1 MKKFY
6 NDFKAFI
13 TRGNVLDM
21 AVGLIVGSA
30 FTAIVTALN
39 KSVLT
44 PFIGALFGTKDLKS
58 LYVPLWNAE
67 PVIVDGV
74 QQLDAYGNPLYSSAI
89 YYGEFI
95 QAAIDFIMI
104 AFVLFV
110 IIRIF
115 KAIQKASERAA
126 EALKK
131 KEEIQEPVI
140 EEPVVEEVPAEP
152 KPTTEELLT
161 EIRDLLTDLKKSN

>member
-1 MKKFY
+1 MKKFFA
-6 NDFKAFI
+6 DFKSFI

-67 PVIVDGV
+67 PVMVEGV
-74 QQLDAYGNPLYSSAI
+74 QQLDAYGNPLYTSAI

-95 QAAIDFIMI
+95 QAAIDFVMI

-110 IIRIF
+110 IIKIF
-115 KAIQKASERAA
+115 KAIQKASQRAA

-131 KEEIQEPVI
+131 KEEI

-161 EIRDLLTDLKKSN
+161 EIRDLLAELKKPN

>member
-1 MKKFY
+1 MKKFFA
-6 NDFKAFI
+6 DFKSFI

-30 FTAIVTALN
+30 FTAIVTSLN

-44 PFIGALFGTKDLKS
+44 PLIGALFGTKDLKS

-67 PVIVDGV
+67 PVMVEGV
-74 QQLDAYGNPLYSSAI
+74 QQLDAYGNPLYTSAI

-95 QAAIDFIMI
+95 QAAIDFVMI

-110 IIRIF
+110 IIKIF
-115 KAIQKASERAA
+115 KAIQKASQRAA

-131 KEEIQEPVI
+131 KEEI

-161 EIRDLLTDLKKSN
+161 EIRDLLAELKKPN

>member
-1 MKKFY
+1 MKKFF

-74 QQLDAYGNPLYSSAI
+74 QQLDSYGNPLYTSAI

-95 QAAIDFIMI
+95 QAAIDFVMI

-131 KEEIQEPVI
+131 KEEIQEPV
-140 EEPVVEEVPAEP
+140 VEEVPAEP

-161 EIRDLLTDLKKSN
+161 EIRDLLADLKKSN

>member
-1 MKKFY
+1 MKKFFS
-6 NDFKAFI
+6 DFKAFI

-74 QQLDAYGNPLYSSAI
+74 QQLDTYGNPLYTSAI

-95 QAAIDFIMI
+95 QAAIDFVMI

-110 IIRIF
+110 IIKIF
-115 KAIQKASERAA
+115 KALHNASEKAA
-126 EALKK
+126 NSLKK
-131 KEEIQEPVI
+131 KKEVEEPVI
-140 EEPVVEEVPAEP
+140 EEAPVEP
-152 KPTTEELLT
+152 KPTTEDLLV
-161 EIRDLLTDLKKSN
+161 EIRDLLTEIKKPN

>member
-1 MKKFY
+1 MKKFFA
-6 NDFKAFI
+6 DFKSFI

-44 PFIGALFGTKDLKS
+44 PLIGALFGTKDLKS

-67 PVIVDGV
+67 PVMVDGV
-74 QQLDAYGNPLYSSAI
+74 QQLDAYGNPLYTSAI

-95 QAAIDFIMI
+95 QAAIDFVMI

-110 IIRIF
+110 IIKIF
-115 KAIQKASERAA
+115 KAIQKASQRAA

-131 KEEIQEPVI
+131 QEEI

-161 EIRDLLTDLKKSN
+161 EIRDLLAELKKPN

>member
-1 MKKFY
+1 MKKFF

-74 QQLDAYGNPLYSSAI
+74 QQLDAYGNPLYTSAI

-131 KEEIQEPVI
+131 KEENQ
-140 EEPVVEEVPAEP
+140 EPVVEEVPAEP

-161 EIRDLLTDLKKSN
+161 EIRDLLTDLKKPN

>member
-1 MKKFY
+1 MKKFFT
-6 NDFKAFI
+6 DFKAFI

-44 PFIGALFGTKDLKS
+44 PLIGALFGTKDLKS

-67 PVIVDGV
+67 PVMIDNV
-74 QQLDAYGNPLYSSAI
+74 QQFDAYGNPLYTSAI

-131 KEEIQEPVI
+131 KEEI
-140 EEPVVEEVPAEP
+140 EEPVVEEIPAEP

>member
-1 MKKFY
+1 MKKFFT
-6 NDFKAFI
+6 DFKAFI

-67 PVIVDGV
+67 PVVVDGV
-74 QQLDAYGNPLYSSAI
+74 QQLDAYGNPLYTSAI

-115 KAIQKASERAA
+115 KAIQKASEKAA

-131 KEEIQEPVI
+131 KEEI

-161 EIRDLLTDLKKSN
+161 EIRDLLADLKKSN

>member
-1 MKKFY
+1 MKKFFT
-6 NDFKAFI
+6 DFKAFI

-44 PFIGALFGTKDLKS
+44 PLIGALFGTKDLKS

-67 PVIVDGV
+67 PVMVDGV
-74 QQLDAYGNPLYSSAI
+74 QQLDTYGNPLYTSAI

-131 KEEIQEPVI
+131 KEEI
-140 EEPVVEEVPAEP
+140 EEPVVEEIPAEP

>member
-1 MKKFY
+1 MKKFFT
-6 NDFKAFI
+6 DFKAFI

-44 PFIGALFGTKDLKS
+44 PLIGALFGTKDLKS

-67 PVIVDGV
+67 PVMVEGV
-74 QQLDAYGNPLYSSAI
+74 QQLDAYGNPLYTSAI

-126 EALKK
+126 EALRK
-131 KEEIQEPVI
+131 KEEI
-140 EEPVVEEVPAEP
+140 EEPVVEEIPAEP

-161 EIRDLLTDLKKSN
+161 EIRDLLTDLKKPN

>member
-1 MKKFY
+1 MKKFFT
-6 NDFKAFI
+6 DFKAFI

-44 PFIGALFGTKDLKS
+44 PLIGALFGTKDLKS

-67 PVIVDGV
+67 PVMVDGV
-74 QQLDAYGNPLYSSAI
+74 QQLDAYGNPLYTSAI

-131 KEEIQEPVI
+131 KEEI
-140 EEPVVEEVPAEP
+140 EEPVVEEIPAEP

-161 EIRDLLTDLKKSN
+161 EIRDLLRNK

>member
-1 MKKFY
+1 MKKFFA
-6 NDFKAFI
+6 DFKSFI

-44 PFIGALFGTKDLKS
+44 PLIGALFGTKDLKS

-67 PVIVDGV
+67 PVMVEGV
-74 QQLDAYGNPLYSSAI
+74 QQLDAYGNPLYTSAI

-95 QAAIDFIMI
+95 QAAIDFVMI

-110 IIRIF
+110 IIKIF
-115 KAIQKASERAA
+115 KAIQKASQRAA

-131 KEEIQEPVI
+131 QEEI
-140 EEPVVEEVPAEP
+140 EEPVVEEAPAEP

-161 EIRDLLTDLKKSN
+161 EIRDLLAELKKPN

>member
-1 MKKFY
+1 MRKFFA
-6 NDFKAFI
+6 DFKSFI

-30 FTAIVTALN
+30 FTAIVTSLN

-44 PFIGALFGTKDLKS
+44 PLIGALFGTKDLKS

-67 PVIVDGV
+67 PVMVEGV
-74 QQLDAYGNPLYSSAI
+74 QQLDAYGNPLYTSAI

-95 QAAIDFIMI
+95 QAAIDFVMI

-110 IIRIF
+110 IIKIF
-115 KAIQKASERAA
+115 KAIQKASQRAA

-131 KEEIQEPVI
+131 QEEI

-161 EIRDLLTDLKKSN
+161 EIRDLLAELKKPN

>member
-1 MKKFY
+1 MKKFFT
-6 NDFKAFI
+6 DFKAFI

-44 PFIGALFGTKDLKS
+44 PLIGALFGTKDLKS

-67 PVIVDGV
+67 PVMVDGV
-74 QQLDAYGNPLYSSAI
+74 QQLDAYGNPLYTSAI

-131 KEEIQEPVI
+131 KEEI
-140 EEPVVEEVPAEP
+140 EEPVVEEIPAEP

-161 EIRDLLTDLKKSN
+161 EIRDLLTDLKKPN

>member
-1 MKKFY
+1 MKKFFA
-6 NDFKAFI
+6 DFKSFI

-67 PVIVDGV
+67 PVMVEGV
-74 QQLDAYGNPLYSSAI
+74 QQLDAYGNPLYTSAI

-95 QAAIDFIMI
+95 QAAIDFVMI

-110 IIRIF
+110 IIKIF
-115 KAIQKASERAA
+115 KAIQKASQRAA

-131 KEEIQEPVI
+131 KEEI

-161 EIRDLLTDLKKSN
+161 EIRDLLAELKD

>member
-1 MKKFY
+1 MKKFFT
-6 NDFKAFI
+6 DFKTFI
-13 TRGNVLDM
+13 ARGNVLDM

-44 PFIGALFGTKDLKS
+44 PLIGALFGTKDLKS

-67 PVIVDGV
+67 PVMVDGV
-74 QQLDAYGNPLYSSAI
+74 QQLDAYGNPLYTSAI

-131 KEEIQEPVI
+131 KEEI
-140 EEPVVEEVPAEP
+140 EEPVVEEIPAEP

-161 EIRDLLTDLKKSN
+161 EIRDLLADLKKPN

>member
-1 MKKFY
+1 MKKFFA
-6 NDFKAFI
+6 DFKSFI

-39 KSVLT
+39 NSVLT
-44 PFIGALFGTKDLKS
+44 PLIGALFGTKDLKS

-67 PVIVDGV
+67 PVMVEGV
-74 QQLDAYGNPLYSSAI
+74 QQLDAYGNPLYTSAI

-95 QAAIDFIMI
+95 QAAIDFVMI

-110 IIRIF
+110 IIKIF
-115 KAIQKASERAA
+115 KAIQKASQRAA

-131 KEEIQEPVI
+131 KEEI
-140 EEPVVEEVPAEP
+140 EEPVVEEIPAEP

-161 EIRDLLTDLKKSN
+161 EIRDLLTELKKPN

>member
-1 MKKFY
+1 MKKFFT
-6 NDFKAFI
+6 DFKAFI

-44 PFIGALFGTKDLKS
+44 PLIGALFGTKDLKS

-67 PVIVDGV
+67 PVMVDGV
-74 QQLDAYGNPLYSSAI
+74 QQLDAYGNPLYTSAI

-131 KEEIQEPVI
+131 KEEI
-140 EEPVVEEVPAEP
+140 EEPVVEEIPAEP

-161 EIRDLLTDLKKSN
+161 EIRDLLADLKKPN

>member
-1 MKKFY
+1 MKKFFS
-6 NDFKAFI
+6 DFKAFI

-44 PFIGALFGTKDLKS
+44 PVIGALFGTKDLKS
-58 LYVPLWNAE
+58 LYAPLWNAE
-67 PVIVDGV
+67 PVLVEGV
-74 QQLDAYGNPLYSSAI
+74 QQLDQYGNPLYTSAI

-95 QAAIDFIMI
+95 QAAIDFVMI
-104 AFVLFV
+104 AFVLFMIV
-110 IIRIF
+110 RIF
-115 KAIQKASERAA
+115 KAIQKASQRAA

-131 KEEIQEPVI
+131 KEEIV
-140 EEPVVEEVPAEP
+140 EEPVEEVIPEEP

-161 EIRDLLTDLKKSN
+161 EIRDLLAESKKA

>member
-1 MKKFY
+1 MIKFF

-74 QQLDAYGNPLYSSAI
+74 QQLDSYGNPLYTSAI

-131 KEEIQEPVI
+131 KEEIQEPV
-140 EEPVVEEVPAEP
+140 VEEVPAEP

-161 EIRDLLTDLKKSN
+161 EIRDLLADLKKSN

>member
-1 MKKFY
+1 MKKFFS
-6 NDFKAFI
+6 DFKAFI

-58 LYVPLWNAE
+58 LYAPLWNAE

-74 QQLDAYGNPLYSSAI
+74 QQLDSYGNPLYTSAI

-95 QAAIDFIMI
+95 QAAIDFLMI
-104 AFVLFV
+104 AFVLFL
-110 IIRIF
+110 IIKIF
-115 KAIQKASERAA
+115 KAIQNASEKAA
-126 EALKK
+126 NKLKK
-131 KEEIQEPVI
+131 KQEVVEET
-140 EEPVVEEVPAEP
+140 PVVEEVPVEP
-152 KPTTEELLT
+152 KPTTEELLS
-161 EIRDLLTDLKKSN
+161 EIRDLLSEIKKAN

>member
-1 MKKFY
+1 MKKFFT
-6 NDFKAFI
+6 DFKAFI

-67 PVIVDGV
+67 PVMVDGV
-74 QQLDAYGNPLYSSAI
+74 QQLDAYGNPLYTSAI

-131 KEEIQEPVI
+131 KEEI

>member
-1 MKKFY
+1 MKKFFA
-6 NDFKAFI
+6 DFKSFI

-30 FTAIVTALN
+30 FTAIVTSLN

-44 PFIGALFGTKDLKS
+44 PLIGALFGTKDLKS

-67 PVIVDGV
+67 PVMVEGV
-74 QQLDAYGNPLYSSAI
+74 QQLDAYGNPLYTSAI

-95 QAAIDFIMI
+95 QAAIDFVMI

-110 IIRIF
+110 IIKIF
-115 KAIQKASERAA
+115 KAIQKASQRAA

-131 KEEIQEPVI
+131 NEEI

-161 EIRDLLTDLKKSN
+161 EIRDLLAELKKPN

>member
-1 MKKFY
+1 MKKFFA
-6 NDFKAFI
+6 DFKSFI

-44 PFIGALFGTKDLKS
+44 PLIGALFGTKDLKS

-67 PVIVDGV
+67 PVMVEGV
-74 QQLDAYGNPLYSSAI
+74 QQLDAYGNPLYTSAI

-95 QAAIDFIMI
+95 QAAIDFVMI

-110 IIRIF
+110 IIKIF
-115 KAIQKASERAA
+115 KAIQKASQRAA

-131 KEEIQEPVI
+131 QEEI

-161 EIRDLLTDLKKSN
+161 EIRDLLAELKKPN

>member
-1 MKKFY
+1 MKKFFA
-6 NDFKAFI
+6 DFKSFI

-44 PFIGALFGTKDLKS
+44 PLIGALFGTKDLKS

-67 PVIVDGV
+67 PVMVEGV
-74 QQLDAYGNPLYSSAI
+74 QQLDAYGNPLYTSAI

-95 QAAIDFIMI
+95 QAAIDFVMI

-110 IIRIF
+110 IIKIF
-115 KAIQKASERAA
+115 KAIQKASQRAA

-131 KEEIQEPVI
+131 KEEI

-161 EIRDLLTDLKKSN
+161 EIRDLLAELKKPN

>member
-1 MKKFY
+1 MKKFFT
-6 NDFKAFI
+6 DFKAFI

-44 PFIGALFGTKDLKS
+44 PLIGALFGTKDLKS

-67 PVIVDGV
+67 PVMVDGV
-74 QQLDAYGNPLYSSAI
+74 QQLDAYGNPLYTSAI

-131 KEEIQEPVI
+131 KEEI
-140 EEPVVEEVPAEP
+140 EEPVVEEIPTEP

-161 EIRDLLTDLKKSN
+161 EIRDLLTDLKKPN

>member
-1 MKKFY
+1 MKKFFA
-6 NDFKAFI
+6 DFKSFI

-30 FTAIVTALN
+30 FTAIVTSLN

-44 PFIGALFGTKDLKS
+44 PLIGALFGTKDLKS

-67 PVIVDGV
+67 PVMVDGV
-74 QQLDAYGNPLYSSAI
+74 QQLDTYGNPLYTSAI

-95 QAAIDFIMI
+95 QAAIDFVMI

-110 IIRIF
+110 IIKIF
-115 KAIQKASERAA
+115 KAIQKASQRAA

-131 KEEIQEPVI
+131 QEEI

-161 EIRDLLTDLKKSN
+161 EIRDLLAELKKPN

>member
-1 MKKFY
+1 MKKFFT
-6 NDFKAFI
+6 DFKAFI

-67 PVIVDGV
+67 PVVVDGV
-74 QQLDAYGNPLYSSAI
+74 QQLDAYGNPLYTSAI

-131 KEEIQEPVI
+131 KEEI

>member
-1 MKKFY
+1 MKKFF

-74 QQLDAYGNPLYSSAI
+74 QQLDSYGNPLYTSAI

-110 IIRIF
+110 IIRSF

-131 KEEIQEPVI
+131 KEEIQ
-140 EEPVVEEVPAEP
+140 EPVVEEVPAEP

-161 EIRDLLTDLKKSN
+161 EIRDLLADLKKSN

>member
-1 MKKFY
+1 MKKFFA
-6 NDFKAFI
+6 DFKSFI

-30 FTAIVTALN
+30 FTAIVTSLN

-44 PFIGALFGTKDLKS
+44 PLIGALFGTKDLKS

-67 PVIVDGV
+67 PVMVEGV
-74 QQLDAYGNPLYSSAI
+74 QQLDAYGNSLYTSAI

-95 QAAIDFIMI
+95 QAAIDFVMI

-110 IIRIF
+110 IIKIF
-115 KAIQKASERAA
+115 KAIQKASQRAA

-131 KEEIQEPVI
+131 QEEI

-161 EIRDLLTDLKKSN
+161 EIRDLLAELKKPN

>member
-1 MKKFY
+1 MKKFFT
-6 NDFKAFI
+6 DFKAFI

-44 PFIGALFGTKDLKS
+44 PLIGALFGTKDLKS

-67 PVIVDGV
+67 PVMVDGV
-74 QQLDAYGNPLYSSAI
+74 QQLDAYGNPLYTSAI

-126 EALKK
+126 EALRK
-131 KEEIQEPVI
+131 KEEI
-140 EEPVVEEVPAEP
+140 EEPVVEEIPAEP

-161 EIRDLLTDLKKSN
+161 EIRDLLTDLKKPN

>member
-1 MKKFY
+1 MKKFFA
-6 NDFKAFI
+6 DFKSFI

-30 FTAIVTALN
+30 FTAIVTSLN

-44 PFIGALFGTKDLKS
+44 PLIGALFGTKDLKS

-67 PVIVDGV
+67 PVMVEGV
-74 QQLDAYGNPLYSSAI
+74 QQLDAYGNPLYTSAI

-95 QAAIDFIMI
+95 QAAIDFVMI

-110 IIRIF
+110 IIKIF
-115 KAIQKASERAA
+115 KAIQKASQRAA

-131 KEEIQEPVI
+131 QEEI

-161 EIRDLLTDLKKSN
+161 EIRDLLAELKKPN

>member
-1 MKKFY
+1 MKKFFT
-6 NDFKAFI
+6 DFKAFI

-67 PVIVDGV
+67 PVVVDGV
-74 QQLDAYGNPLYSSAI
+74 QQLDAYGNPLYTSAI

-115 KAIQKASERAA
+115 KAIQKASERAS

-131 KEEIQEPVI
+131 KEEI

-161 EIRDLLTDLKKSN
+161 EIRDLLADLKKSN

>member
-1 MKKFY
+1 MKKFFT
-6 NDFKAFI
+6 DFKAFI

-67 PVIVDGV
+67 PVVVDGV
-74 QQLDAYGNPLYSSAI
+74 QQLDAYGNPLYTSAI

-131 KEEIQEPVI
+131 KEEI
-140 EEPVVEEVPAEP
+140 EEPVVEEIPAEP